1 LSAAPKDQFAP
12 RLGATWQITR
22 KTVLRV
28 EKAGRLSGGWT
39 R

>member
-12 RLGATWQITR
+12 HLGAAWQITP

-28 EKAGRLSGGWT
+28 ERAGRLSGGWT